1 MLVHQAAL
9 AIERWTGRPAP
20 VEQMWAAAR
29 AATGAE

>member
-1 MLVHQAAL
+1 L